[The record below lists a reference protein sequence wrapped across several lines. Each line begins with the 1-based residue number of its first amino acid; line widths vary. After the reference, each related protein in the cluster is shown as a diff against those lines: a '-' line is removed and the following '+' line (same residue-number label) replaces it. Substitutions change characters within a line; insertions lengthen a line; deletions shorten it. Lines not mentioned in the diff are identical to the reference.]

1 MANIYEEWLSCTEKW
16 RNSTWAATLSKSLKV
31 TKIGARRWMTKQQIF
46 ERYQDWEVVQE
57 IIDLKLQS
65 ADTNMPHPDAPHVDA
80 RGPTVRYNILKV

>member
-1 MANIYEEWLSCTEKW
+1 
-16 RNSTWAATLSKSLKV
+16 
-31 TKIGARRWMTKQQIF
+31 MTKQQIF